1 MSLYSEYLKER
12 LDEEVIEHEDSFA
25 SFRFIDDQ
33 GVKTVYIV
41 DIYVR
46 PHFRNAKV
54 ASCLADEITIF
65 AKERGC
71 KRMIGTVSASA
82 KNATQSIMVLI
93 GYGMDFYRCN
103 NEGLIFKKEI

>member
-12 LDEEVIEHEDSFA
+12 IGDEVIEHEDSFVTY
-25 SFRFIDDQ
+25 RFIEDA
-33 GVKTVYIV
+33 GVRTVYIV

-46 PHFRNAKV
+46 PFFRNSKV
-54 ASCLADEITIF
+54 ASFLADEIAVI

-71 KRMIGTVSASA
+71 KRMIGTVSSTA

-93 GYGMDFYRCN
+93 GYGMDFYKCN